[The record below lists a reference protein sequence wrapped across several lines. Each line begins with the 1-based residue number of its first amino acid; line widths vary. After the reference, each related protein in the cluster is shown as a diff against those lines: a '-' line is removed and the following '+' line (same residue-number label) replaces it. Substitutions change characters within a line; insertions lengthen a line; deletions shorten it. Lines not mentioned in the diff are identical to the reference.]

1 MWPVGGETE
10 IDMWRNVKREQNS
23 GFSLIELLIAIAILS
38 MLTVPLMNS
47 FIMSGKINRNSRRLQ
62 NATAVAQSVAET
74 AKHTTDKA
82 ALEAALKSLPG
93 VYDFPADSKADEDSP
108 VYTFKL
114 DGADGEKF
122 RVNVSLMPKTDYDY
136 KSTDFAD
143 LYNEASVIYSELILY
158 DNKVLSLIR
167 SQKIPYDDTSVPSK
181 APSLE
186 KWNVTNGGWDN
197 CSASDEDKAIRDTY
211 GNLFADEYAG
221 TALDGISAS
230 DFTNIYSGFK
240 KENIDKIVDIVIS
253 QAGGDYKVS
262 INTTYSFAY
271 SVVYRAEDLTAAPVE
286 GAGTPMAFYRC
297 SGNLVYKA
305 DEITL
310 TLDNEKPLYF
320 LYAKAEG
327 ERLAADG
334 TTVEKTAD
342 VRHFNSVSCN
352 VSVDA
357 GVNLVNTDM
366 SPRDMKLYFVEE
378 AGTRQ
383 EDNFKI
389 NISNNSLATALDVYT
404 TELYNTIG
412 AGLFVNNEGKKVTVY
427 STKDAANTDNH
438 IAYKKGDE
446 MTSLY
451 KIVVSVEYDA
461 DRDGS
466 YSEQVYTVS
475 TDD

>member
-1 MWPVGGETE
+1 MPPIGGETE
-10 IDMWRNVKREQNS
+10 IDMGHKAKHEQNS

-93 VYDFPADSKADEDSP
+93 VYDFPDGSKAEEDSP

-122 RVNVSLMPKTDYDY
+122 RVNVSLTPKTDYDY
-136 KSTDFAD
+136 KDTDFAD

-158 DNKVLSLIR
+158 DNKVLSLMKAQ
-167 SQKIPYDDTSVPSK
+167 SIPYGGAN
-181 APSLE
+181 APFIE
-186 KWNVTNGGWDN
+186 KWDTLTGSWGTSTATADDLAV
-197 CSASDEDKAIRDTY
+197 RDTY

-230 DFTNIYSGFK
+230 DFTNIYSSFK
-240 KENIDKIVDIVIS
+240 KENIDKIVDIAIS
-253 QAGGDYKVS
+253 QNGDDYKVS

-271 SVVYRAEDLTAAPVE
+271 SVVYRAEDLTAVPVE
-286 GAGTPMAFYRC
+286 GAKTPMTFYRC
-297 SGNLVYKA
+297 SGNLIYKA

-310 TLDNEKPLYF
+310 TLDSKKPLYF

-327 ERLAADG
+327 ERIAADG

-342 VRHFNSVSCN
+342 VRHFNSVGYN

-357 GVNLVNTDM
+357 GVNLVNNDM
-366 SPRDMKLYFVEE
+366 SPRNMKLYFVEE

-389 NISNNSLATALDVYT
+389 NIYNYSLGTALDVYT
-404 TELYNTIG
+404 TELYNTTG

-446 MTSLY
+446 ITSLY

-466 YSEQVYTVS
+466 YSELVYTVS